1 MKMPSKEVIVAAF
14 RSKGLATYPYA
25 IDVVN
30 DTKIKV
36 KFHKL
41 GKSATAGDDERKLK
55 DIAQEIGASASGS
68 ARPEDGIAFF
78 VFGKYKPI
86 AEATAPDEPVEDE
99 SPSDVEAV
107 NGEQAVQIIDFILN
121 TEDIDDEKFH
131 EFVEG
136 ELGLEAHD
144 AESVVYKVF
153 QQVMLDM
160 AEEEGQFGDPVVTSQ
175 DDFHYGDEDDMQP
188 IEEGDIR
195 MQRANGANRFAE
207 IKDEIKE
214 LLREA
219 IGIVR
224 DNRDSVS
231 EDRAKAYW
239 YAHITMALDDDHG
252 YLGSGSYTMQDT
264 AEELEKFAD
273 GGPHDEDPQ
282 EGDMSHSDPDN

>member
-1 MKMPSKEVIVAAF
+1 MKKPSKEAIVAAF

-25 IDVVN
+25 IRTTTENAVV
-30 DTKIKV
+30 V

-41 GKSATAGDDERKLK
+41 GKSATAGDDTRKME
-55 DIAQEIGASASGS
+55 DIATTLGAAGYDLEEQETVSFHWGADVEESLQ
-68 ARPEDGIAFF
+68 
-78 VFGKYKPI
+78 
-86 AEATAPDEPVEDE
+86 EATDPDEPIEDE
-99 SPSDVEAV
+99 SPSDADAV
-107 NGEQAVQIIDFILN
+107 TGEQAVQIIDFILN

-160 AEEEGQFGDPVVTSQ
+160 AEEEGQFGDPIVTSQ
-175 DDFHYGDEDDMQP
+175 DEFHYGDEDDMQP

-207 IKDEIKE
+207 IKDEIKA

-231 EDRAKAYW
+231 EERAKAYW
-239 YAHITMALDDDHG
+239 YAQIAMALDDDHG
-252 YLGSGSYTMQDT
+252 YLGSGSYTMLDT

-273 GGPHDEDPQ
+273 GSPRDEDPQ
-282 EGDMSHSDPDN
+282 EDDMSHSDPDN